1 MESNSSE
8 AATSNAASS
17 TSVTGGLDMYPHQQS
32 QASHQ
37 DFKMPSSL
45 GEVQRII
52 GLSLSKIQMGRN
64 QRGGLPLHKNLL
76 VATVLNKARDLY
88 MQETMYMNY
97 KMMTGQ
103 FAAAASAA
111 SASNTN
117 SQMEYSQHYH
127 HHYGMG
133 MSSNQNET
141 DMDEL
146 EPVEANEADYDE
158 DSESDVEDECD
169 VTSVPVA
176 SSNNVNPSTTY
187 PILCNMHSPEPATPS
202 PADHQPHHLPNPGA
216 ASMPAHEAV
225 NNPTTPATSDEGF
238 IDEPDCDC
246 DARNFSTSE
255 SRVPFQYCYHC
266 APFHPSSGRG
276 PTLVPSPSPTPAS
289 AAAATATSS
298 HTKASA
304 SPSKNESCDGSDP
317 TNAAVIY
324 DMDSQTT
331 KDSTEAGPSSV
342 VRGTKRRRSS
352 SEEEPSDEQE
362 TCKKRSRESTDLDS
376 SHQLNCSQDE
386 SGYQSADSSH
396 TEVRFFCSSTCLCLT
411 SQLNYPI
418 FFCRYFIQL
427 FEGQLQAALQSPTP
441 KELPMVETPWKS
453 TKSPVLFPSSPSAS
467 TSWQP
472 QRLRLPAPKSES
484 LKRRTRRRRRKRR
497 SADHKP
503 RLRPIRK
510 VSLPRI
516 RTVKVTLPVIAATP
530 AMTTRLWQ
538 VAKKKILSPILRA
551 LLPS

>member
-1 MESNSSE
+1 
-8 AATSNAASS
+8 
-17 TSVTGGLDMYPHQQS
+17 
-32 QASHQ
+32 
-37 DFKMPSSL
+37 
-45 GEVQRII
+45 
-52 GLSLSKIQMGRN
+52 
-64 QRGGLPLHKNLL
+64 
-76 VATVLNKARDLY
+76 
-88 MQETMYMNY
+88 
-97 KMMTGQ
+97 
-103 FAAAASAA
+103 
-111 SASNTN
+111 
-117 SQMEYSQHYH
+117 
-127 HHYGMG
+127 
-133 MSSNQNET
+133 
-141 DMDEL
+141 MDEL

-187 PILCNMHSPEPATPS
+187 PILCNMHSPEAATPS
-202 PADHQPHHLPNPGA
+202 PADHQPHHMPNPGA

-289 AAAATATSS
+289 AAATATSS

-396 TEVRFFCSSTCLCLT
+396 TEVFHPAFRGSAPSGTAEFNAEGVTNGGNTMEIDQITSLVSIFSFGQHIMAAAAAKAACSQKREFEEEDEEEEEEKKVSR
-411 SQLNYPI
+411 SQ
-418 FFCRYFIQL
+418 
-427 FEGQLQAALQSPTP
+427 
-441 KELPMVETPWKS
+441 
-453 TKSPVLFPSSPSAS
+453 TK
-467 TSWQP
+467 TKTNK
-472 QRLRLPAPKSES
+472 KSES
-484 LKRRTRRRRRKRR
+484 SEDSDSESDT
-497 SADHKP
+497 SSDSGHSSDDHK
-503 RLRPIRK
+503 
-510 VSLPRI
+510 
-516 RTVKVTLPVIAATP
+516 A
-530 AMTTRLWQ
+530 
-538 VAKKKILSPILRA
+538 VAGCKE
-551 LLPS
+551 